1 MGEALMASRK
11 KKADEEEAPPKKKG
25 DKAPTRDERAAA
37 LLEWVN
43 KKMKGRAQLKM
54 ASEYVLPFMT
64 KRMPTGLLTLDVA
77 LRGGFPCGGVSQIV
91 GPKNS
96 GKTYLVWQV
105 IRQLQ
110 FYMGENLKVL
120 LAMTE
125 MRADRGQARL
135 AGVAISLGDE
145 DIIELEKARVNQG
158 YEKFTKEEREE
169 LRREIGTIHE
179 VHGDSAESLFD
190 VILRAVE
197 ENAYHLIVLDSI
209 GSIMSGAEAEVESMS
224 QKTYSGAAGPISQF
238 LKHLSGLLTMDDEY
252 GKVRDVCIIGI
263 NQIRDAIGD
272 PNKEYRSPGGRA
284 LEHAKFVDLLVTS
297 GKAIGYEDQIYTSDG
312 TKKRFI
318 QTGKEVNWKIEKGK
332 AGIHEGARGS
342 YVFDFRTG
350 AGDFYLDTV
359 VAGIRNE
366 VLKQDGSWIR
376 LPNPVDESKTLLK
389 AQGRDAF
396 IAALAEDAQKNQA
409 EGADSSLINLIRAE
423 VFKRNNISIN
433 YDWT

>member
-1 MGEALMASRK
+1 MASRK
-11 KKADEEEAPPKKKG
+11 KKMEEEEAPAPKKKG
-25 DKAPTRDERAAA
+25 DKAPSRDERAAA

-64 KRMPTGLLTLDVA
+64 KRMPTGLLSLDVA
-77 LRGGFPCGGVSQIV
+77 LRGGFPCGGISQIV

-96 GKTYLVWQV
+96 GKTYLVWQI

-145 DIIELEKARVNQG
+145 DIIELETARVAQG
-158 YEKFTKEEREE
+158 YAKFSKEERAE

-190 VILRAVE
+190 VILKAVE

-209 GSIMSGAEAEVESMS
+209 GSIMSGAEAEVDSMRE
-224 QKTYSGAAGPISQF
+224 KTYSGAAAPISQF
-238 LKHLSGLLTMDDEY
+238 LKHLSSLLTMDDGY
-252 GKVRDVCIIGI
+252 GNARDVCVIGI
-263 NQIRDAIGD
+263 NQVRDAIGD

-297 GKAIGYEDQIYTSDG
+297 GKAIGYEDNIYTSDG

-332 AGIHEGARGS
+332 AGIHEGAKGS

-350 AGDFYLDTV
+350 AGDFYLDTL
-359 VAGIRNE
+359 VAGIRNN
-366 VLKQDGSWIR
+366 VLKQEGSWVS
-376 LPNPVDESKTLLK
+376 LMNPLDESKTLLK
-389 AQGRDAF
+389 AHGKEAF
-396 IAALAEDAQKNQA
+396 LQALVEDAQKNQA

-423 VFKRNNISIN
+423 VFKKNNISIN